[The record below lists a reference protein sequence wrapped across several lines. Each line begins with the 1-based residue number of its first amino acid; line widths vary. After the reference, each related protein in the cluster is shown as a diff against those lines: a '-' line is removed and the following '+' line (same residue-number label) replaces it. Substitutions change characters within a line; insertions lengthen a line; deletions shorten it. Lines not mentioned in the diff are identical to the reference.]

1 MKHLPLWLLGLT
13 LTACVASRSREHLVP
28 AEEAAWFKFPEE
40 LSQEGRQEIPGT
52 LANAMHLAMEDFLSQ
67 GGQPPRGATRQQVC
81 LAQRQSYD
89 VEAAP
94 GPEGIIWVAISLS
107 PGACTWGPGPL
118 LDMSATY
125 AVDARGW
132 RILAVQ
138 SP

>member
-1 MKHLPLWLLGLT
+1 MWSVPSLRQVAIRNIEPNATPIDKIVLAREFGLGETWLLPAFVALCRSSEPLEYEDAERLGLRT
-13 LTACVASRSREHLVP
+13 VVEIGRIKSRS
-28 AEEAAWFKFPEE
+28 
-40 LSQEGRQEIPGT
+40 
-52 LANAMHLAMEDFLSQ
+52 
-67 GGQPPRGATRQQVC
+67 GA
-81 LAQRQSYD
+81 SYD

-94 GPEGIIWVAISLS
+94 GPEGVIWVAISLS
-107 PGACTWGPGPL
+107 PGACTWGPGSL